1 MKEYTY
7 KTHDMMRFHVPEG
20 MYSIAEMEKMLADM
34 KEFKR
39 QQDEHLKAA
48 MESIEERM
56 TYKHVEITVTLIG
69 EDYKQNL
76 ECYTQRINYEHFQ
89 QAKPNMVA
97 EIIAVVNDLR
107 VPQYQAPMSPDE
119 INLVFDKEYS
129 LHKDRMDNKET

>member
-1 MKEYTY
+1 
-7 KTHDMMRFHVPEG
+7 
-20 MYSIAEMEKMLADM
+20 
-34 KEFKR
+34 
-39 QQDEHLKAA
+39 
-48 MESIEERM
+48 M

-107 VPQYQAPMSPDE
+107 MPEYQVPMSPEE
-119 INLVFDKEYS
+119 INLAFNKEYS
-129 LHKDRMDNKET
+129 LYKDRMDNKET